1 MKELDYEKEF
11 TSGNTTITR
20 CDYEDMPVP
29 MNTSSLSDDEMQ
41 RLAEAIEQEMERWK
55 EWLDNG
61 DVNQD
66 QYDEAWWESMEH
78 LGLADISAP
87 APRLYIASLGEE
99 AMGKAIAI
107 VERLRRSGVYAECDT
122 VGRSLKAQMK
132 YANKLGADYTLII
145 GNRAVRRSC
154 VI

>member
-20 CDYEDMPVP
+20 CDYEDMPSP
-29 MNTSSLSDDEMQ
+29 MNTSSLSDDDMQ
-41 RLAEAIEQEMERWK
+41 RLAEAIETEMDRWQ

-78 LGLADISAP
+78 LGLAFGMTYYEDEDCDFDEEPDSNNQSDQSDDIYWEKF
-87 APRLYIASLGEE
+87 RKE
-99 AMGKAIAI
+99 
-107 VERLRRSGVYAECDT
+107 VEMMI
-122 VGRSLKAQMK
+122 KK
-132 YANKLGADYTLII
+132 
-145 GNRAVRRSC
+145 
-154 VI
+154 

>member
-1 MKELDYEKEF
+1 MKELDYETEF

-20 CDYEDMPVP
+20 CDYEDMPSP

-41 RLAEAIEQEMERWK
+41 RLAEAIETEMSRWQ

-78 LGLADISAP
+78 LGCAFGMTYYEDEEYDFDDASDSSDSNTQNDDIYWEKF
-87 APRLYIASLGEE
+87 RKEVD
-99 AMGKAIAI
+99 MM
-107 VERLRRSGVYAECDT
+107 
-122 VGRSLKAQMK
+122 LKK
-132 YANKLGADYTLII
+132 
-145 GNRAVRRSC
+145 
-154 VI
+154 

>member
-20 CDYEDMPVP
+20 CDYEDMPSP

-41 RLAEAIEQEMERWK
+41 RLAESIEQEMERWK

-78 LGLADISAP
+78 LGLAFGMTYYEDEENDDDESDSTADSNSQDDDIYWEKF
-87 APRLYIASLGEE
+87 RKEVDMMLE
-99 AMGKAIAI
+99 K
-107 VERLRRSGVYAECDT
+107 
-122 VGRSLKAQMK
+122 
-132 YANKLGADYTLII
+132 
-145 GNRAVRRSC
+145 
-154 VI
+154 

>member
-11 TSGNTTITR
+11 ISGNTTITR

-41 RLAEAIEQEMERWK
+41 RLAEAIEEEMERWQ

-78 LGLADISAP
+78 LGLAFGMTYYEDEDCDFDDESDSNNQNDDIYWEKF
-87 APRLYIASLGEE
+87 RKEVE
-99 AMGKAIAI
+99 MM
-107 VERLRRSGVYAECDT
+107 VER
-122 VGRSLKAQMK
+122 
-132 YANKLGADYTLII
+132 NKLLYQDKLVWRKKSDK
-145 GNRAVRRSC
+145 NLEN
-154 VI
+154 

>member
-11 TSGNTTITR
+11 TCGNTTITR
-20 CDYEDMPVP
+20 CDYEDMPCP
-29 MNTSSLSDDEMQ
+29 MDTSSLSDDEMQ

-78 LGLADISAP
+78 LGLAFGMTYYEDD
-87 APRLYIASLGEE
+87 GWEE
-99 AMGKAIAI
+99 
-107 VERLRRSGVYAECDT
+107 
-122 VGRSLKAQMK
+122 
-132 YANKLGADYTLII
+132 
-145 GNRAVRRSC
+145 
-154 VI
+154 

>member
-41 RLAEAIEQEMERWK
+41 RLAEAIEEEMYRWK

-66 QYDEAWWESMEH
+66 QYDEACWESMEH
-78 LGLADISAP
+78 LGLAFGMTYYEDEDCDFDDESDSSVSNQQSDDI
-87 APRLYIASLGEE
+87 YWE
-99 AMGKAIAI
+99 KF
-107 VERLRRSGVYAECDT
+107 RREVDMM
-122 VGRSLKAQMK
+122 LKK
-132 YANKLGADYTLII
+132 
-145 GNRAVRRSC
+145 
-154 VI
+154 

>member
-11 TSGNTTITR
+11 TCGNTTITR
-20 CDYEDMPVP
+20 CDYEDMPSP

-41 RLAEAIEQEMERWK
+41 RLAESIEEEMERWK

-78 LGLADISAP
+78 LGLAFGMTYYEDEECEFDDEPDSNNADSNDQSDDIYWEKF
-87 APRLYIASLGEE
+87 RKEVD
-99 AMGKAIAI
+99 MM
-107 VERLRRSGVYAECDT
+107 
-122 VGRSLKAQMK
+122 LKK
-132 YANKLGADYTLII
+132 KKHNLII
-145 GNRAVRRSC
+145 PLKNLQD
-154 VI
+154 